1 MMHHAA
7 AVINARSHDAIHPL
21 FFKNKHRP
29 SPLKKEE
36 CERDQQD
43 EL

>member
-7 AVINARSHDAIHPL
+7 AVINARSHDAMHPL

-29 SPLKKEE
+29 LSFEK
-36 CERDQQD
+36 RRM
-43 EL
+43 